1 MRQCHSYVLSIT
13 VVDLSTFFQGGN
25 LNKHCQG
32 VVSLMWLAVRHFGVG
47 SDLLLDLN
55 ACHNKSIHNFFDLF
69 IFVFNNNVVRVCVGP
84 CRGFKFSLG

>member
-1 MRQCHSYVLSIT
+1 MRRCHSHVLSIT

-25 LNKHCQG
+25 LNKQG
-32 VVSLMWLAVRHFGVG
+32 VVSLMWLAACHFGVG

-55 ACHNKSIHNFFDLF
+55 ACHDKSIHNLFHLF
-69 IFVFNNNVVRVCVGP
+69 ICVFNNNVVGVCVGP